1 MSELR
6 TEYEKELKALQRQL
20 HAAKAE
26 HEAAQAL
33 MQKRI
38 DDPSRDMAERDAEL
52 AKTRA
57 THEQSD
63 KERAER
69 DDEIS
74 RLSTETRMLQTQLRE
89 RKECNKTMKSDMRH
103 LQAEVDSKSIIA
115 SLRNT
120 MAQWQS
126 QLEDRS
132 KDKECAARPSPK
144 TTAELETLVKAPE
157 ATAALLTVA

>member
-6 TEYEKELKALQRQL
+6 TEHKKELESRQRQL
-20 HAAKAE
+20 DATKAE
-26 HEAAQAL
+26 HETAQTL
-33 MQKRI
+33 RQKKI
-38 DDPSRDMAERDAEL
+38 DDLSRDMAERNAEL

-57 THEQSD
+57 SHEQGG

-103 LQAEVDSKSIIA
+103 LQAEVDSKSIIV

-132 KDKECAARPSPK
+132 KDKERAVRPSPK